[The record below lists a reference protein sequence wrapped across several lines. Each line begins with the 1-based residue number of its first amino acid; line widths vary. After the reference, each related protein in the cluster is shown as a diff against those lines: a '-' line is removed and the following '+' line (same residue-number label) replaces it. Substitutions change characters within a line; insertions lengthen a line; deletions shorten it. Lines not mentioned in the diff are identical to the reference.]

1 MKIVMMLVALA
12 VTASPLAAGAQ
23 ERAQATA
30 DNEAARTLPVATL
43 TCRDLLQA
51 SGQQRDLLLALM
63 HGYVAGKKGLQS
75 VDTVD
80 MSFATDRVVD
90 HCIEA
95 PSDRLLAAF
104 AATEKKTR

>member
-1 MKIVMMLVALA
+1 MKNLMILVALA
-12 VTASPLAAGAQ
+12 ITASPAAIAAQ
-23 ERAQATA
+23 STEATA
-30 DNEAARTLPVATL
+30 DDQVRSLPIAAL

-51 SGQQRDLLLALM
+51 SGQKRDLLLALM

-75 VDTVD
+75 VDTVE
-80 MSFATDRVVD
+80 MSFVTDMVVD

-104 AATEKKTR
+104 AATETRGR

>member
-1 MKIVMMLVALA
+1 MKNFMILAALTI
-12 VTASPLAAGAQ
+12 TASPAAIAAQ
-23 ERAQATA
+23 SAETPTDDQ
-30 DNEAARTLPVATL
+30 ARTLPIAAL

-51 SGQQRDLLLALM
+51 SGQKRDLLLALM

-80 MSFATDRVVD
+80 MSFATDKVVD

-104 AATEKKTR
+104 AATGKQAR